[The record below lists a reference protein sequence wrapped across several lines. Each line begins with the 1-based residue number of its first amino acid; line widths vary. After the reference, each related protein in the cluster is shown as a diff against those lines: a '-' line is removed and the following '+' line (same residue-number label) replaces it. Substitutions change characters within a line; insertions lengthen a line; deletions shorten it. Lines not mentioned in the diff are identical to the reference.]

1 MAADS
6 ARNKNIKQ
14 KDNNSSQVSSAR
26 LKRGGSEA
34 LGTTMRALPA
44 GIIGVETSANEF
56 ADYELPQNAKES
68 TEADI

>member
-6 ARNKNIKQ
+6 ARNKNLKQ
-14 KDNNSSQVSSAR
+14 KNNSSQISSAR

-44 GIIGVETSANEF
+44 GIIGVGASENEF
-56 ADYELPQNAKES
+56 ADYELPPRAKES
-68 TEADI
+68 AEADI

>member
-34 LGTTMRALPA
+34 LGTMRALPA
-44 GIIGVETSANEF
+44 GIIGVEMSANEF
-56 ADYELPQNAKES
+56 ADYELP
-68 TEADI
+68 